1 MNGARPLTERRTIM
15 DTTLALIIFCELLL
29 TLAIVYGIMH
39 EQALIR
45 FERKAAAKLRTA
57 VKRAKAK
64 KARKNREKFNARVTY
79 TPVKPAARPTRTTK
93 EAA

>member
-1 MNGARPLTERRTIM
+1 MN
-15 DTTLALIIFCELLL
+15 TTLALIIFCELLL
-29 TLAIVYGIMH
+29 TLAIVYGILH

-45 FERKAAAKLRTA
+45 FERKTAAKLRTA

-79 TPVKPAARPTRTTK
+79 TPVKPAARPNRTTK